1 MASDGLVCLAANSS
15 VGADGTLVR
24 GSETLARLA
33 IDLNLLCWF
42 QGFRCRSLGLSDLG
56 GYGILLVA
64 SGGGPLRCPWAC
76 ALAMFHCG
84 RVEGLYC
91 QALIL
96 RI

>member
-24 GSETLARLA
+24 GSETLVRLA
-33 IDLNLLCWF
+33 IGLNLLFWF
-42 QGFRCRSLGLSDLG
+42 QGFRCRSLGLSRFG
-56 GYGILLVA
+56 WIWNLLVA
-64 SGGGPLRCPWAC
+64 SGGGRLRCPWAC

-84 RVEGLYC
+84 RVEGLYY